1 MGFRPSFKGQPR
13 AEYRATTD
21 LGWAIV
27 VSFAIVVLIV
37 A

>member
-1 MGFRPSFKGQPR
+1 MGFRPSYKGQTR
-13 AEYRATTD
+13 AEQRATTD
-21 LGWAIV
+21 VGWAIV